1 MEAAYYEL
9 HMEELRDTQLDHP
22 DLHEESSPSVPI
34 EIDFKYSINHKVFDG
49 DLSEDGTL
57 TGLNLIHQYEPQVTI
72 AKATIEDVCGL
83 ETRNDVKRFLSEN
96 LSLLGVDEDPQDQ
109 LVEMII
115 EFVCKIRDLDSNK
128 GAQVLRFSAHIKKE
142 HNWIR
147 SDRVPKER
155 ELEMEALIK
164 KTLKRVRVVAADED
178 EDEDQEEG
186 EEEEE
191 EGGKGKRRLVVQES
205 EVCPICVEEF
215 VVGSED
221 VASMP
226 CSHVFHGNCIG
237 RWLKGSHHSCPI
249 CRFEMPWITRQ
260 Y

>member
-1 MEAAYYEL
+1 MEAAYHEL
-9 HMEELRDTQLDHP
+9 HLAELRGTQLDHP
-22 DLHEESSPSVPI
+22 DRHEQSSPSVPI
-34 EIDFKYSINHKVFDG
+34 EIEFKYSINHKVFDG

-57 TGLNLIHQYEPQVTI
+57 TGLILIHQYEPQVTMT
-72 AKATIEDVCGL
+72 KATIEDVCGL
-83 ETRNDVKRFLSEN
+83 ETRNDVKRFISEN

-115 EFVCKIRDLDSNK
+115 EFGCKFHDLDSNK
-128 GAQVLRFSAHIKKE
+128 GAKVLRFSAHIKKE

-147 SDRVPKER
+147 SERVPKER

-178 EDEDQEEG
+178 EHEDED

-191 EGGKGKRRLVVQES
+191 EGGKRKRRVVQES
-205 EVCPICVEEF
+205 EVCPICMEEF

-249 CRFEMPWITRQ
+249 CRFKMPWITRQ